1 LLLAWDNHNLF
12 RLSRSL
18 DPMEAIMPLLDNA
31 GTETC
36 VSYHPNDKLA
46 EIIARAW
53 SNSEYR
59 DRLLNDTANQLKQAG
74 IFVDN
79 PIVVT
84 EKDFKKK
91 GFQKDQHTVFVLPDP
106 PSDKHFEMSTIQG
119 NLIETARVKMAYT
132 CCGI

>member
-1 LLLAWDNHNLF
+1 
-12 RLSRSL
+12 
-18 DPMEAIMPLLDNA
+18 MPLFEK

-46 EIIARAW
+46 EMIAQAW
-53 SNSEYR
+53 TDPGYR
-59 DRLLNDTANQLKQAG
+59 DRLLRDTANVFREAG

-79 PIVVT
+79 PVVVT
-84 EKDFKKK
+84 EGDFATQN
-91 GFQKDQHTVFVLPDP
+91 FQKHQQTVFVLPDP
-106 PSDKHFEMSTIQG
+106 PSAQRFATVPMQG